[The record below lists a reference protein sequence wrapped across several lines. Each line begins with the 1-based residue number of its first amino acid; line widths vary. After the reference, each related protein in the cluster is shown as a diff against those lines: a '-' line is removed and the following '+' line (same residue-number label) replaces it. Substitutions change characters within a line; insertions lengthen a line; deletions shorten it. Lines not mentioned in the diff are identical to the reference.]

1 MRLLSSQVPYGS
13 HAVYICGWIRGVP
26 RAVHQGMGW
35 LRKEAEK
42 RAMES
47 CEFEQRMVEWEKTF
61 RDDLKKEL
69 SDAFTKLEVDRALKG
84 EVHRNSKVCKS
95 IAEFKAEYVKGKKG
109 GVKPPK
115 YQLMW
120 SNSTIPTEISRNFN
134 DYLNYR
140 AKIRKPLLVIE
151 PPEEIAQPKRL
162 PPSLRA
168 SYRLTNR
175 ECFWKLCQHFSIKK
189 VCEAWAADYPDLEDF
204 FKDVASR

>member
-1 MRLLSSQVPYGS
+1 
-13 HAVYICGWIRGVP
+13 
-26 RAVHQGMGW
+26 
-35 LRKEAEK
+35 
-42 RAMES
+42 MES